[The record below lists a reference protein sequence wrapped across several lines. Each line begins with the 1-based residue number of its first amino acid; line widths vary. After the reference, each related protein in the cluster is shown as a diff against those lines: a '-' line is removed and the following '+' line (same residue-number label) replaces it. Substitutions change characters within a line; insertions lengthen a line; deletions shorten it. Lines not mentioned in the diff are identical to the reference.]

1 VRRLIRR
8 AARRYIAG
16 TTLAEAVAAAGS
28 RPVTLGYWD
37 SGKEKPADVAR
48 EYAHALAAT
57 QGLDAYV
64 SVKAT
69 ALEFDPALLES
80 LGAPVHLDSLGID
93 TVDATFSLAE
103 RVPVL
108 GVTLPGRWRRSV
120 DDAARAAE
128 WGVRARVVKGQFAS
142 GDDVNPSSGFLAV
155 LERLATLGVERI
167 AVATHDATLAT
178 EALRRVPHA
187 ELEQLYG
194 IRPVAPTHRVYVPYG
209 TAYLPYALRYLR
221 RKPSAAWWLVRDLL
235 RSVRYPPP

>member
-16 TTLAEAVAAAGS
+16 TTVADAVAAAGS

-48 EYAHALAAT
+48 EYARALAASRD
-57 QGLDAYV
+57 LDAYV
-64 SVKAT
+64 SVKPT
-69 ALEFDPALLES
+69 ALAFDAGLLES
-80 LGAPVHLDSLGID
+80 LGAPVHLDSLGLD

-120 DDAARAAE
+120 ADAARVAE
-128 WGVRARVVKGQFAS
+128 WGVQVRVVKGQFAS
-142 GDDVNPSSGFLAV
+142 RDDVDPFDGFLGV
-155 LERLATLGVERI
+155 LEGLAGLGVARI
-167 AVATHDATLAT
+167 AVATHDAALAT

-194 IRPVAPTHRVYVPYG
+194 IRPVARAHRLYIPYG

-221 RKPSAAWWLVRDLL
+221 RKPRAAWWLVRDLV
-235 RSVRYPPP
+235 RSAR